1 MVLNKIFFL
10 CVLGSH
16 CHVNSQNW
24 LKFLVVGRDVG
35 VSKSLKVTELRPRQ
49 SVVEPD
55 EMRGTPLNR

>member
-35 VSKSLKVTELRPRQ
+35 VSKSLRVTELRPRQ

-55 EMRGTPLNR
+55 